1 MIMQPRHEA
10 WEQFQKRKK
19 EEEEKTKPSPADF
32 AEFEVNP
39 ETGELIPIKSN
50 IDIKKNILNEEFKK
64 EWEELNK
71 RHQELLIEMQQ
82 QEEELKKMRELGGLA
97 EEAKDLIKKINER
110 ERELKA
116 IEEQLK
122 KIKE

>member
-1 MIMQPRHEA
+1 MQPRHEA

-64 EWEELNK
+64 EWGELNK

>member
-64 EWEELNK
+64 EWGELNK

-97 EEAKDLIKKINER
+97 EEAKGLIKKINER

>member
-1 MIMQPRHEA
+1 MQPRHEA

-64 EWEELNK
+64 EWGELNK

-97 EEAKDLIKKINER
+97 EEAKGLIKKINER

>member
-1 MIMQPRHEA
+1 MQPRHEA